1 MAADAPPSP
10 ALSALEAQLYDE
22 GKTLWSSL
30 LTTGLHHSLVG
41 AAIAGDGGLAA
52 AMRLKFFGELD
63 LLTTPRATEPEG
75 SSTRH
80 DPASAAA
87 EAGGQNASEP
97 GQQPSRPGSG
107 ASGVSELM
115 RESATLMGSLEKTT
129 LAVRDEV
136 PLPALVGANTSVDPT
151 LEEGKS
157 SKQLTLL
164 LNADAPPTGYGDA
177 PILPFFDVTA
187 PDRKSVV

>member
-63 LLTTPRATEPEG
+63 LLTTPQATEPEG

-115 RESATLMGSLEKTT
+115 RESATLMGSLPAQ
-129 LAVRDEV
+129 LARQVVIAVLEDESPIAAKLRERIV
-136 PLPALVGANTSVDPT
+136 
-151 LEEGKS
+151 
-157 SKQLTLL
+157 LL
-164 LNADAPPTGYGDA
+164 LLA
-177 PILPFFDVTA
+177 F
-187 PDRKSVV
+187 